1 MMCAGPEDLCASTT
15 TKARLVGSPI
25 GDHAARG
32 DIAASGDAVSG
43 DAVSGDA
50 VSGDAVSGDAASGDA
65 VSGDAVSAEP
75 QLAAA
80 AADTKAR
87 TSSITA
93 VVVGPGRGRLVAFI
107 LAACE
112 EFEVNSCR
120 VLCVETNALAI
131 GYLRSRFGNDE
142 RVTLVHAALKPD
154 DTPNTLPPECAPF
167 IGVSG
172 ISSWMLRNVQTHVC
186 TRLGFRALSQ
196 S

>member
-1 MMCAGPEDLCASTT
+1 LLYYTSIRQSVKAMMCAGPEDLCASTT
-15 TKARLVGSPI
+15 TKASLVGSPI

-43 DAVSGDA
+43 DA
-50 VSGDAVSGDAASGDA
+50 ASGDA
-65 VSGDAVSAEP
+65 VSGDAVSTEP

-154 DTPNTLPPECAPF
+154 DTHNTLPPECAPF

-172 ISSWMLRNVQTHVC
+172 ISS
-186 TRLGFRALSQ
+186 
-196 S
+196 